1 MKKTYEIK
9 KQKEIDNFFKTAS
22 PKKKIDYKKL
32 AETIKEI
39 NKSPAPVGHKGR
51 SNSVTNL

>member
-1 MKKTYEIK
+1 MKK

-39 NKSPAPVGHKGR
+39 NKPSGASR
-51 SNSVTNL
+51 A